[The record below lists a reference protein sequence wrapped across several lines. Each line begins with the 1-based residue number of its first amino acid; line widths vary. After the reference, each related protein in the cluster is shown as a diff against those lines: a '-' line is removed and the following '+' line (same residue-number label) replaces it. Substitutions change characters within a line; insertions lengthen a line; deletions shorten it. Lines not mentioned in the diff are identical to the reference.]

1 MDNFDDKYSRQS
13 VSEGYFLFWNK
24 KKVQWNPKNDEI
36 SKIDNR
42 FWSIYKRILFLI
54 KFEIQK
60 RS

>member
-1 MDNFDDKYSRQS
+1 MTNIRGSQFQS
-13 VSEGYFLFWNK
+13 DTFCSGTK